1 MVRKWISVF
10 IVLLFLPLLAY
21 GEVETYPISEIRDQ
35 TPAYWNGT
43 AKSGKKQFEFRA
55 PVFIPQVDSLPVLK
69 AKRAVL
75 SPEKLDEY
83 SDILMESGAD
93 ETLGFYYFGDYSAY
107 SDWPQG
113 KVKWHVAEDYL
124 YNLWEEEPLRSFEQV
139 FAENQKFSLADAIS
153 GIKGFFEEMYCEADL
168 EFIPYHVGIFS
179 PYFARKGSKKTDE
192 YYECGPLTGK
202 GYYSLRGWQ
211 ALEGIPILASAA
223 SVQENQNGHSECA
236 LRSMMTYYPRI
247 SAALWHEHDWSLN
260 SEYPCEKTGQVID
273 DLAVCSFDTIK
284 SQLQSMID
292 EGDLR
297 YVYAIELGYV
307 VYADPDVVYSKDKSE
322 IAKQE
327 FLLVPTWVA
336 EVSRSKSSSG
346 RKLDSFNGLE
356 GSYGGMSPNG
366 YDAYSYLAQDTGY
379 EEIHFNAQTGAVL
392 NCKLWDNNDTSLLYP
407 KALGYDLEN

>member
-10 IVLLFLPLLAY
+10 IVLLFLPLFAY
-21 GEVETYPISEIRDQ
+21 GEVETYPISEIREQ

-83 SDILMESGAD
+83 SDILMESGVD

-260 SEYPCEKTGQVID
+260 SE
-273 DLAVCSFDTIK
+273 
-284 SQLQSMID
+284 
-292 EGDLR
+292 
-297 YVYAIELGYV
+297 
-307 VYADPDVVYSKDKSE
+307 
-322 IAKQE
+322 
-327 FLLVPTWVA
+327 
-336 EVSRSKSSSG
+336 
-346 RKLDSFNGLE
+346 
-356 GSYGGMSPNG
+356 
-366 YDAYSYLAQDTGY
+366 
-379 EEIHFNAQTGAVL
+379 
-392 NCKLWDNNDTSLLYP
+392 
-407 KALGYDLEN
+407 

>member
-10 IVLLFLPLLAY
+10 IVFLFLPLLAY
-21 GEVETYPISEIRDQ
+21 GEVETYPISEIREQ

-75 SPEKLDEY
+75 SQEKLDEY
-83 SDILMESGAD
+83 SDILMESGVD
-93 ETLGFYYFGDYSAY
+93 ETLGFYCFGDFSAFI
-107 SDWPQG
+107 DWPEN
-113 KVKWHVAEDYL
+113 KVRWSVTTDYL
-124 YNLWEEEPLRSFEQV
+124 NNLWEEEPLRSLDQV
-139 FAENQKFSLADAIS
+139 FAENQEFSLADALS
-153 GIKGFFEEMYCEADL
+153 GTKGFFEEVYCDADA
-168 EFIPYHVGIFS
+168 EFIPYHVAIRS
-179 PYFARKGSKKTDE
+179 PEFIRKGKTKTDE
-192 YYECGPLTGK
+192 YFDCGPLTGK
-202 GYYSLRGWQ
+202 GWYLIDGWQ
-211 ALEGIPILASAA
+211 ALEGIPILASADD
-223 SVQENQNGHSECA
+223 VQKNQNGHPVCA
-236 LRSMMTYYPRI
+236 LRNMMMPPTFDI
-247 SAALWHEHDWSLN
+247 SLWHEHHWSLN
-260 SEYPCEKTGQVID
+260 SIYPYEKTGQAVD

-284 SQLQSMID
+284 NQLQRMID

-307 VYADPDVVYSKDKSE
+307 VYADPDVAYSKDKSE

-379 EEIHFNAQTGAVL
+379 EKIHFNAQTGEVL

>member
-1 MVRKWISVF
+1 MVIKWISVF

-75 SPEKLDEY
+75 SPEKLAGY
-83 SDILMESGAD
+83 SDILMESGVD
-93 ETLGFYYFGDYSAY
+93 EALGFYYFGDYSAY
-107 SDWPQG
+107 SVWPQG
-113 KVKWHVAEDYL
+113 KVKWHVAADYL
-124 YNLWEEEPLRSFEQV
+124 YNLWEEEPLRSLDQV
-139 FAENQKFSLADAIS
+139 FAENQEFSLADAIS
-153 GIKGFFEEMYCEADL
+153 GTEGFFEEVYYEKDL
-168 EFIPYHVGIFS
+168 EFVPCYVEINS
-179 PYFARKGSKKTDE
+179 PYFAGKGSKKTDE
-192 YYECGPLTGK
+192 YYECGLLTGK
-202 GYYSLRGWQ
+202 GWYLIEGWQ
-211 ALEGIPILASAA
+211 ALEGIPILAAA
-223 SVQENQNGHSECA
+223 DEVQKNQTGHPVCA
-236 LRSMMTYYPRI
+236 LRSMIRDPKI
-247 SAALWHEHDWSLN
+247 SIMLWDERYWSLH
-260 SEYPCEKTGQVID
+260 SSYPYEKTAQVID
-273 DLAVCSFDTIK
+273 DLAVCSFETIK
-284 SQLQSMID
+284 NQLQSMID
-292 EGDLR
+292 DGDIR

-307 VYADPDVVYSKDKSE
+307 VYADPDVAYSKDKSE

-336 EVSRSKSSSG
+336 EVSRSKSSNG

-379 EEIHFNAQTGAVL
+379 EKIHFNAQTGAAL